1 VFVSPLRLFAVGRC
15 IDFLYVSR
23 LKRGKT
29 IVRTVTV
36 TIDGTIKAALVP
48 IDVIAIM
55 STCSYVYTDNATQIY
70 FTLRS
75 MSHRRRD
82 GMYNKVYIEETKYTH
97 LPFFFLSKR
106 IFRKK
111 IFYSRYS
118 CVSDNRKLPF
128 DPQIFRIYGNLPFS
142 LCEADACLFA

>member
-36 TIDGTIKAALVP
+36 TIDGAIKAALVP

-75 MSHRRRD
+75 MSHRRRGD
-82 GMYNKVYIEETKYTH
+82 IYDKSIHRRNKMYAS
-97 LPFFFLSKR
+97 PFFF
-106 IFRKK
+106 
-111 IFYSRYS
+111 
-118 CVSDNRKLPF
+118 
-128 DPQIFRIYGNLPFS
+128 
-142 LCEADACLFA
+142 

>member
-1 VFVSPLRLFAVGRC
+1 VFVSPLGLFAMGRC

-36 TIDGTIKAALVP
+36 TIDGAIKAALVP
-48 IDVIAIM
+48 IDVIAIT

-70 FTLRS
+70 FTLRP
-75 MSHRRRD
+75 MSHRRRGIYD
-82 GMYNKVYIEETKYTH
+82 SKVYVEETKYMY
-97 LPFFFLSKR
+97 LPFFLSKR

-111 IFYSRYS
+111 IFIQSTLAS
-118 CVSDNRKLPF
+118 SMIVSYLSANIP
-128 DPQIFRIYGNLPFS
+128 NLNYRFLLAMLTHVCS
-142 LCEADACLFA
+142 HN